1 MRSVNAFGAARLLR
15 WQARGGFVLWMGKA
29 AAKAA
34 LTEGLTEGERMTA
47 IDRSSVVAGRAAGA
61 GHRRDEILA
70 RLERLPFSR
79 FHWRL
84 AAILGVGTFFDAFD
98 AISIAVA
105 LAVIFT
111 TLHIGFVYAGLLISA
126 AYVGQFVGAWAFG
139 FMSEAYGRKWA
150 FVAALA
156 LFGLLSIATAFAWDF
171 RSLFILRMVQGLGL
185 GGEVPV
191 AGALFNEY
199 LRSANRGRIGLL
211 YQSLFIWGAALTPAI
226 GVAVFALFGQDP
238 GWRILFVL
246 GGLPLLVAAYA
257 CFALPESARWLADR
271 GRYDEAER
279 IIAGIEAE
287 PREQPLPPLAVTSH
301 PEPGRTRLAELF
313 SGIYLRRTIMV
324 WTQWAA
330 TFFVAYGYS
339 IWLPTLYVRVGG
351 LPVTSAL
358 LLTIVS
364 WALTLTTMYIEAYLL
379 ETVGRK
385 PLFIFGFAMIALGG
399 AFGAAAVFFF
409 HATGWQI
416 LLASSLIMGLG
427 VALNSSACVSYT
439 AELYPTRMRG
449 LGIATGSSMNRLAS
463 IVSPSAV
470 GALLGANFG
479 IESVFVMFA
488 AVGLIGLVVF
498 ATMGVETQGRTLE
511 ELSP

>member
-1 MRSVNAFGAARLLR
+1 MTTIVEVGVRGAEPVDA
-15 WQARGGFVLWMGKA
+15 
-29 AAKAA
+29 
-34 LTEGLTEGERMTA
+34 
-47 IDRSSVVAGRAAGA
+47 
-61 GHRRDEILA
+61 HRRDEIIA

-79 FHWRL
+79 FHLHL

-98 AISIAVA
+98 ALTIAVA

-111 TLHIGFVYAGLLISA
+111 TLHIGFMNAGLLISA

-150 FVAALA
+150 FIVSLA
-156 LFGLLSIATAFAWDF
+156 LFGLLSVATAFAWNF
-171 RSLFILRMVQGLGL
+171 QSLLVLRMVQGLGL

-199 LRSANRGRIGLL
+199 LRSSNRGRIGLL

-226 GVAVFALFGQDP
+226 GVAIFALVGQDP
-238 GWRILFVL
+238 GWRVLFLL
-246 GGLPLLVAAYA
+246 GGLPALVAVYA

-271 GRYDEAER
+271 GRYDEADR

-287 PREQPLPPLAVTSH
+287 PRKQPLPPLAVKRH
-301 PEPGRTRLAELF
+301 PEPRKTRLTELF
-313 SGIYLRRTIMV
+313 SGIYRRRTIMV

-351 LPVTSAL
+351 LAVTNAL
-358 LLTIVS
+358 LLTLVS
-364 WALTLTTMYIEAYLL
+364 WAVTLTTMYTQAYLL
-379 ETVGRK
+379 ETLGRK
-385 PLFIFGFAMIALGG
+385 PLFIFGFAMITLGG
-399 AFGAAAVFFF
+399 TFGALAVVIL
-409 HATGWQI
+409 HTTGWPV
-416 LLASSLIMGLG
+416 LFASSLIMGLG
-427 VALNSSACVSYT
+427 TALNSSACVSYT

-449 LGIATGSSMNRLAS
+449 LGVATGSSMNRLAS
-463 IVSPSAV
+463 IFSPVAV
-470 GALLGANFG
+470 GALLNAKFG
-479 IESVFVMFA
+479 IDSVFAMFA
-488 AVGLIGLVVF
+488 LVGLIGLIVL
-498 ATMGVETQGRTLE
+498 ATMGVETKGRTLE